1 MDKQEKGYILLLSH
15 PKFSGVYK
23 ITGSSTKDG
32 DYSPFVLDSS
42 YSASYYKS
50 QLRWLQRVL
59 AQYRLSVEE
68 EYFKVDKMTIL
79 FNIKEIT
86 IDCIWSDV
94 SEQSETL
101 EKMLIKINEYKHSSI
116 LEEIHKELTDIN

>member
-1 MDKQEKGYILLLSH
+1 MLLNMDKQEKGYILVLSH

-32 DYSPFVLDSS
+32 DYSPFILDSS

-59 AQYRLSVEE
+59 AQYRLSFEE

-79 FNIKEIT
+79 LNIKEIT
-86 IDCIWSDV
+86 IDCVWSDV
-94 SEQSETL
+94 PEQSESL
-101 EKMLIKINEYKHSSI
+101 ERMGINIPQYWRRYIKNLLI
-116 LEEIHKELTDIN
+116 